1 MPTPPEVAQ
10 PGSVCWHMYVL
21 DPADVPPG
29 GINFF
34 LSALVRSTRCACIT
48 QPTQQ
53 TLLLYFA
60 TARITMAPIKFSYF
74 NWESIGEPVR
84 LALAQSGVEWVD
96 DRVAGADWP
105 ALKPTLPNGQLPV
118 MEVDGVVIPQST
130 AQLRYVGK
138 IGGLYPTD
146 PVQAALADAAIDT
159 VNDIND
165 PMRASIHEKGEE
177 KKMQLCKDL
186 AENCIPP

>member
-1 MPTPPEVAQ
+1 
-10 PGSVCWHMYVL
+10 
-21 DPADVPPG
+21 
-29 GINFF
+29 
-34 LSALVRSTRCACIT
+34 
-48 QPTQQ
+48 
-53 TLLLYFA
+53 
-60 TARITMAPIKFSYF
+60 
-74 NWESIGEPVR
+74 
-84 LALAQSGVEWVD
+84 
-96 DRVAGADWP
+96 
-105 ALKPTLPNGQLPV
+105 

-177 KKMQLCKDL
+177 KKVRMHHWLQRINKYPWLTNMEKAL
-186 AENCIPP
+186 KAAGGQYFAGGKVSV